1 MIEVDLNNGM
11 YRRVDLNKPCFCSK
25 CHKEIVRN
33 GKSINLVVNVHTCGH
48 VFCNERKKK
57 LNDFAGNKI
66 SKYENK
72 LVEEFVNGKKEK
84 TMFNQWIEMNGGKD
98 GSLYMTFSDE
108 ELEQIFLTA
117 VEVYEKNR
125 R

>member
-11 YRRVDLNKPCFCSK
+11 YRRVDLNKPWFCSR

-33 GKSINLVVNVHTCGH
+33 MKSINLVVNVHTCGY
-48 VFCNERKKK
+48 VFCNECKKK

-72 LVEEFVNGKKEK
+72 LVEEFVN
-84 TMFNQWIEMNGGKD
+84 D
-98 GSLYMTFSDE
+98 
-108 ELEQIFLTA
+108 
-117 VEVYEKNR
+117 R
-125 R
+125 

>member
-1 MIEVDLNNGM
+1 MTDE
-11 YRRVDLNKPCFCSK
+11 
-25 CHKEIVRN
+25 E
-33 GKSINLVVNVHTCGH
+33 
-48 VFCNERKKK
+48 KK
-57 LNDFAGNKI
+57 
-66 SKYENK
+66 
-72 LVEEFVNGKKEK
+72 
-84 TMFNQWIEMNGGKD
+84 MFKQWLCLNGGED